1 MRKENKRMLAV
12 VLSAVC
18 VLTAAGM
25 DGSISVAST

>member
-12 VLSAVC
+12 DLSAVC

-25 DGSISVAST
+25 DGSIRL